1 MTLRAIGLGLALV
14 MMILALFHLAGPWFF
29 LDGRRLF
36 QINFAAGA
44 GLGLL
49 LGLVIHRLIR
59 VPSKD
64 ATAAMALAAIPGMLI
79 MAAIGSH
86 FAVFFP
92 RLDPA
97 LDKVFGS
104 LMLWFYGFSL
114 AGALW
119 TARKAPSSIRISG
132 RTHA

>member
-1 MTLRAIGLGLALV
+1 MMARSLGLGFGMAAA
-14 MMILALFHLAGPWFF
+14 IFALFHFAGPWFF
-29 LDGRRLF
+29 LDGRRPF
-36 QINFAAGA
+36 QLNFAAGA
-44 GLGLL
+44 ALGLGLGLL
-49 LGLVIHRLIR
+49 IHPVLQ
-59 VPSKD
+59 VPRK
-64 ATAAMALAAIPGMLI
+64 AAVQAMSLAAVPGMLI
-79 MAAIGSH
+79 MAAVGSH

-119 TARKAPSSIRISG
+119 VARRA
-132 RTHA
+132 

>member
-1 MTLRAIGLGLALV
+1 MLGFGIAAAIF
-14 MMILALFHLAGPWFF
+14 ALFHFAGPWFF
-29 LDGRRLF
+29 LDGRRPF

-44 GLGLL
+44 VLGLVLGLL
-49 LGLVIHRLIR
+49 IHHVLHLPRKAA
-59 VPSKD
+59 VQ
-64 ATAAMALAAIPGMLI
+64 AMALVAVPGMLI
-79 MAAIGSH
+79 MAAVGSH

-119 TARKAPSSIRISG
+119 VARRS
-132 RTHA
+132 

>member
-1 MTLRAIGLGLALV
+1 MSLTLKSLILGFGMAAAIF
-14 MMILALFHLAGPWFF
+14 ALFHFAGPWFF
-29 LDGRRLF
+29 LDGRRPF
-36 QINFAAGA
+36 QLNFTAGA
-44 GLGLL
+44 ALGLALGLL
-49 LGLVIHRLIR
+49 LHRILGA
-59 VPSKD
+59 PKK
-64 ATAAMALAAIPGMLI
+64 AAAQAMALVAVPGMLV
-79 MAAIGSH
+79 MAAVGSH

-119 TARKAPSSIRISG
+119 TARRA
-132 RTHA
+132 

>member
-1 MTLRAIGLGLALV
+1 MSVAFKSLILGFGITAAV
-14 MMILALFHLAGPWFF
+14 FALFHFAGPWFF
-29 LDGRRLF
+29 LDGRRPF
-36 QINFAAGA
+36 QLNFAAGA
-44 GLGLL
+44 ALGLGLGLL
-49 LGLVIHRLIR
+49 IHCVLQVSRKAAIH
-59 VPSKD
+59 
-64 ATAAMALAAIPGMLI
+64 AMAFVAVPGMLI

-119 TARKAPSSIRISG
+119 VARRA
-132 RTHA
+132 

>member
-1 MTLRAIGLGLALV
+1 MNLSLRSLGLGFGIAAA
-14 MMILALFHLAGPWFF
+14 IFALFHYAGPWFF
-29 LDGRRLF
+29 LDGRRPF
-36 QINFAAGA
+36 QLNFTAGA
-44 GLGLL
+44 ALGLGFGLL
-49 LGLVIHRLIR
+49 IHRILGAPR
-59 VPSKD
+59 K
-64 ATAAMALAAIPGMLI
+64 AAAQAMALVAVPGMLI
-79 MAAIGSH
+79 MAAVGSH

-119 TARKAPSSIRISG
+119 VARRS
-132 RTHA
+132 

>member
-1 MTLRAIGLGLALV
+1 VTFRAIVLGLALTGV
-14 MMILALFHLAGPWFF
+14 ILAVFHLAGPWFF
-29 LDGRRLF
+29 LDGRRPF
-36 QINFAAGA
+36 QVNFTLGAA
-44 GLGLL
+44 LGLL
-49 LGLVIHRLIR
+49 LGLVLPRLVR
-59 VPSKD
+59 APSKD
-64 ATAAMALAAIPGMLI
+64 AVSAMTLAAVPGMLV

-119 TARKAPSSIRISG
+119 VARRA
-132 RTHA
+132 

>member
-1 MTLRAIGLGLALV
+1 MTPGFRSLSLGFVIAAAIF
-14 MMILALFHLAGPWFF
+14 ALFHFAGPWFF
-29 LDGRRLF
+29 LDGRRPF
-36 QINFAAGA
+36 QLNFAAGA
-44 GLGLL
+44 A
-49 LGLVIHRLIR
+49 LGLVLGLMVHLVLR
-59 VPSKD
+59 VSRK
-64 ATAAMALAAIPGMLI
+64 AAIQAMALTAVPGMLI
-79 MAAIGSH
+79 MAAVGSH

-119 TARKAPSSIRISG
+119 VARRA
-132 RTHA
+132 

>member
-1 MTLRAIGLGLALV
+1 MPLTFKSLGLGFGLTAA
-14 MMILALFHLAGPWFF
+14 IFALFHFAGPWFF
-29 LDGRRLF
+29 LDGRRPF
-36 QINFAAGA
+36 QLNFTAGA
-44 GLGLL
+44 ALGLGLGLL
-49 LGLVIHRLIR
+49 IDRILR
-59 VPSKD
+59 VSRKS
-64 ATAAMALAAIPGMLI
+64 AIQAMALAAVPGMLL

-119 TARKAPSSIRISG
+119 VARRA
-132 RTHA
+132 

>member
-1 MTLRAIGLGLALV
+1 MNSALKSLGLGLGIAAA
-14 MMILALFHLAGPWFF
+14 IFALFHFAGPWFF
-29 LDGRRLF
+29 LDGRRPF
-36 QINFAAGA
+36 QVNFMAGA
-44 GLGLL
+44 ALGLGLGLL
-49 LGLVIHRLIR
+49 IHHVLR
-59 VPSKD
+59 VSQN
-64 ATAAMALAAIPGMLI
+64 AAVQGMALVAVPGMLI

-104 LMLWFYGFSL
+104 LMLWFYGFAL

-119 TARKAPSSIRISG
+119 RARG
-132 RTHA
+132 L

>member
-1 MTLRAIGLGLALV
+1 MNPALKSLGLGFGLAAA
-14 MMILALFHLAGPWFF
+14 IFALFHFAGTWFF
-29 LDGRRLF
+29 LDGRRPF
-36 QINFAAGA
+36 QLNFTAGA
-44 GLGLL
+44 ALGLVFGLL
-49 LGLVIHRLIR
+49 LDR
-59 VPSKD
+59 VLRVSRKA
-64 ATAAMALAAIPGMLI
+64 ATQAMAFVAVPGMLI

-104 LMLWFYGFSL
+104 LMLWFYGFAL

-119 TARKAPSSIRISG
+119 RARG
-132 RTHA
+132 R